1 MTVKKG
7 AAPPPPNRQQEF
19 FIVIEIDNYVLQHPT
34 INPQTQAKEEG
45 VMPFLLTF
53 STGRPRIGTPV
64 PS

>member
-7 AAPPPPNRQQEF
+7 AAAPSPNRKQGF
-19 FIVIEIDNYVLQHPT
+19 FIVIEVDNYVLQHPT